1 MRSHQLKYYA
11 YGVLRRRLIEVSV
24 GTLALAV
31 GISLTGYAISLSQ
44 DRGREALPN
53 PETPVAVGAV
63 QDLEAPDASDAP
75 DDGRLDRPP
84 VIASYTL
91 EAALDPE
98 AHTVD
103 GEGVLTWTNT
113 SRKPV
118 TELWFH
124 LYLNAFKNDQ
134 THFLRDVHSKGEDK
148 KGGIE
153 VESLSVREFGDSFG
167 DANLWKKAAKHSP
180 GDLNDETDIRVPLPR
195 PVEPG
200 ETITID
206 MVWQSRLPEGIAR
219 TGHGKKPNTT
229 FHMVGQW
236 FPKIALLEADGKWE
250 HFRFDRNAEFYADYG
265 DYDVTI
271 DVPAGFTVGASGVL
285 QDSTEN
291 KPENKTDE
299 GNRRKDRFVAKDVH
313 DFGWTAW
320 DGFEERNAIIDGVAV
335 RMLYPPGHERN
346 AERTEESLRLALPR
360 FGELYGRYPY
370 PNLTTVHPPAGA
382 DAASGMEYPTLIT
395 TGGPWYSG
403 YTSRAVEAVTVHE
416 LGHQW
421 FYGLL
426 ASNEERWPFL
436 DEGLNTYAELDAMEL
451 GYGDGTLLN
460 WPWLQISL
468 EAFHRAGAAHAAHD
482 EPVAQPA
489 SAFSSRRTLASLA
502 YARTGTVFR
511 TLANVY
517 GHGALERALRAYS
530 LDNRFKH
537 PGPDALFAAVEEE
550 LGAGAAEVAREAL
563 FERGWVDFEVESVSA
578 TKRPEPVDAGAG
590 AGAETDAG
598 ANAGVPETDAGTG
611 GAGAETDG
619 AGAGT
624 GGTETGGAGAGTDE
638 VDAGTVAQRPPYIGR
653 AVIRRKGPLAIPVEV
668 EFVAEDGTKERVTWD
683 AQKPWVT
690 LDYEGESPLVSVVV
704 DPDRNVTLDQNLLNN
719 AKSVSRRTAS
729 RVMERL
735 TYWTELWLTGLG
747 S

>member
-1 MRSHQLKYYA
+1 M
-11 YGVLRRRLIEVSV
+11 LRRRLIEFSA
-24 GTLALAV
+24 GTVALAV
-31 GISLTGYAISLSQ
+31 GISLTGYAVSLLQ
-44 DRGREALPN
+44 DGSGEA
-53 PETPVAVGAV
+53 AAK
-63 QDLEAPDASDAP
+63 QPDAP
-75 DDGRLDRPP
+75 GDGRLERPP
-84 VIASYTL
+84 TIASYTL
-91 EAALDPE
+91 EATLDPVL
-98 AHTVD
+98 HTVD

-113 SRKPV
+113 SREPV
-118 TELWFH
+118 TELFFH
-124 LYLNAFKNDQ
+124 LSLNAFKNDQ
-134 THFLRDVHSKGEDK
+134 THFLRNVHSKGEDK

-153 VESLSVREFGDSFG
+153 VESLSVREFGDNFG
-167 DANLWKKAAKHSP
+167 DANIWKQAAKHSP

-195 PVEPG
+195 PVAPG

-206 MVWQSRLPEGIAR
+206 MAWQSRLPEGIAR

-236 FPKIALLEADGKWE
+236 FPKIAVLEADGKWE

-265 DYDVTI
+265 NYDVTI
-271 DVPAGFTVGASGVL
+271 DVPTAFTVGASGVL
-285 QDSTEN
+285 QESTES
-291 KPENKTDE
+291 ETDE
-299 GNRRKDRFVAKDVH
+299 GHRRKDRFVAKDVH

-360 FGELYGRYPY
+360 FGDRYGRYPY
-370 PNLTTVHPPAGA
+370 PNLTTVHPPEGG

-451 GYGDGTLLN
+451 GYGDGSLLN
-460 WPWLQISL
+460 WPWLQVSL

-489 SAFSSRRTLASLA
+489 SAFSSRRTLASLV

-578 TKRPEPVDAGAG
+578 TKRPEPVDAVRVDAETET
-590 AGAETDAG
+590 ETDAG
-598 ANAGVPETDAGTG
+598 TGDAGVPETDAGQNYCSDC
-611 GAGAETDG
+611 GA
-619 AGAGT
+619 
-624 GGTETGGAGAGTDE
+624 
-638 VDAGTVAQRPPYIGR
+638 
-653 AVIRRKGPLAIPVEV
+653 PL
-668 EFVAEDGTKERVTWD
+668 D
-683 AQKPWVT
+683 
-690 LDYEGESPLVSVVV
+690 ESPA
-704 DPDRNVTLDQNLLNN
+704 R
-719 AKSVSRRTAS
+719 
-729 RVMERL
+729 
-735 TYWTELWLTGLG
+735 
-747 S
+747 